1 MKVSLT
7 ESRLVVYSD
16 TLPNPFFKNS
26 TNEMWT
32 IPLTW

>member
-1 MKVSLT
+1 MK
-7 ESRLVVYSD
+7 ESPTDIQFVDYSG